1 MSAVHGFEDLYG
13 IEIDPAVRAL
23 RRRCTAASGFQS
35 HACTCTCCTA
45 GLPGYPSALAM
56 AAGSPWR
63 RRAGLAIRRSV
74 TSSSPPSAA
83 APVHPISVRIGGF
96 SRAPRRRRP
105 RWDRRSLDAAVDQAR
120 DNRSPR
126 GVVGSPGARASPAA
140 GRDAPPG
147 RVPLQRRP
155 DRVLDGLDLLARRL
169 GRGVRRGACRG
180 DQRLHARTHDGRV
193 YLLGPTARIALASDQ
208 LHPLAAEALARP
220 GLADAIGSTST
231 VRSSPARSSSSTPAP
246 RPATSSTGSPAA
258 RAARRVHAATGVA
271 AWSTEAPRGILHHR
285 YEVDEREPG
294 DPCPDRPA
302 DEPEPGCLEADL
314 AGRSRRASSTS
325 PMPRRPDASRC

>member
-1 MSAVHGFEDLYG
+1 M
-13 IEIDPAVRAL
+13 PARVP
-23 RRRCTAASGFQS
+23 AARPDY
-35 HACTCTCCTA
+35 
-45 GLPGYPSALAM
+45 LGYPSALAM

-63 RRAGLAIRRSV
+63 RRAGLAIKKVGNQLIAALGGRPRPSDLGAHRRLLAR
-74 TSSSPPSAA
+74 PAA
-83 APVHPISVRIGGF
+83 A
-96 SRAPRRRRP
+96 RP

-126 GVVGSPGARASPAA
+126 GVRGIPRRSSIPSRWSRCATRPSTPTTTAGSCP
-140 GRDAPPG
+140 
-147 RVPLQRRP
+147 RRP
-155 DRVLDGLDLLARRL
+155 RPLARRL

-220 GLADAIGSTST
+220 GSPT
-231 VRSSPARSSSSTPAP
+231 RSGQHPPFDRRPRDRASSTPAP

-302 DEPEPGCLEADL
+302 DEPEPGCHRGGPRGAFAPSVLDLPHAEATRRLEMLIRAYDPCISCATHFLDL
-314 AGRSRRASSTS
+314 SIV
-325 PMPRRPDASRC
+325 DAETAEEAIR